1 MNPQSTIAYFI
12 TPHGFGHAA
21 RAIAVMDALQTQNPA
36 LRCEIFTTVP
46 AWFFRQTLRQPFGY
60 HELLTDIGLVQTTA
74 LIEDAAATVERLA
87 HFAPFPVAPRAE
99 PLGLSRSAEPSSRAS
114 RLSSTKSQAEGRSR
128 RSLGTKPRDEA
139 SLSRLADQLHDL
151 GCTLVLCDISP
162 LGLSVARAAG
172 LPSILIENFTWDWIY
187 AGYAAAEPRL
197 LPYIDLFAQ
206 LFAQADHHIQIQPVC
221 QPCAADLTVPPVSR
235 EPRTP
240 AATIRQQL
248 GVSPEAAVVIITMGG
263 VAWDYTFLHR
273 LHELR
278 PIQFIIPGVGETMV
292 RNENIL
298 LLPTQSPFYHPD
310 LVNAADALI
319 GKLGYSTL
327 AETYHAGIPYGY
339 VTRPHF
345 RESETFATFADR
357 SMPGFAIDGAAFAEG
372 AWIPRIPDLLSLPR
386 QHSQRPNGAGPVA
399 AFISQLL

>member
-1 MNPQSTIAYFI
+1 MVSPPTTLRNLQPTLAYFI

-21 RAIAVMDALQTQNPA
+21 RAVAVMDALQAQNPA

-74 LIEDAAATVERLA
+74 LSEDAVATVERLA
-87 HFAPFPVAPRAE
+87 HFLPFSPAA
-99 PLGLSRSAEPSSRAS
+99 AS
-114 RLSSTKSQAEGRSR
+114 H
-128 RSLGTKPRDEA
+128 
-139 SLSRLADQLHDL
+139 LADQLHDL

-187 AGYAAAEPRL
+187 AGYTPAEPRL

-221 QPCAADLTVPPVSR
+221 QPQPVDLIVPPISR
-235 EPRTP
+235 QPRTP

-248 GVSPEAAVVIITMGG
+248 GVAPEAPLIMMTMGG

-273 LHELR
+273 LHDLR
-278 PIQFIIPGVGETMV
+278 PIQFVIPGVGETMV
-292 RNENIL
+292 RDENII
-298 LLPTQSPFYHPD
+298 LLPAHSPFYHPD

-345 RESETFATFADR
+345 RESEIFAAFADR
-357 SMPGFAIDGAAFAEG
+357 SMPSLAIAGATFAEG
-372 AWIPRIPDLLSLPR
+372 AWIPHIPDLLSLPR
-386 QHSQRPNGAGPVA
+386 QHSPRPNGAAPIA
-399 AFISQLL
+399 AFVSPLL